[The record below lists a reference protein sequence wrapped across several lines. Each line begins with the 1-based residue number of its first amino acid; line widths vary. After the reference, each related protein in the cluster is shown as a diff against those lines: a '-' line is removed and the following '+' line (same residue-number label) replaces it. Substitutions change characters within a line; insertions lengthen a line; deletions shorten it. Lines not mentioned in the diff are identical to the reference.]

1 MSTCP
6 ELSSDFSCGS
16 EKMDC
21 QSKPLSGNLDSRT
34 DSAPSMLPVPQST
47 ASATVASASDTRHQ
61 WVSHSVAGVGMT
73 QSTAS
78 ATVASASDTRHQC
91 VSHSVA
97 GVGMPQSAATASD
110 THLAGVGVTGQQG
123 QDVTDVGGRQSDAC
137 ATAASKRPPPS
148 DTLTSATQPAVS
160 HATDTTTQLPQT
172 EAMSQSLQ
180 SVASVDAA
188 AVRTST
194 PNTSTNVAARG
205 LFSCDA
211 VNTAESGFVY
221 HEENARDHMIT
232 TSSHTSLPVEF
243 DGHFTVSSPKPS
255 VGNSERVDTSLSDVT
270 LAEVLPVSDGGSCR
284 VFAVVGPAAAMP
296 YVDESVEMSDAAV
309 SRPHDAMIVSAAGE
323 ESTMSTAA
331 GNEACQM
338 SLAAIDDTTMSF
350 SSAIAECGSHNDS
363 RSSLDDTRL
372 VSKLINIYS
381 A

>member
-47 ASATVASASDTRHQ
+47 ASASDTHRQ

-73 QSTAS
+73 Q
-78 ATVASASDTRHQC
+78 
-91 VSHSVA
+91 
-97 GVGMPQSAATASD
+97 PAATASD
-110 THLAGVGVTGQQG
+110 THLAGVGVTGQRG
-123 QDVTDVGGRQSDAC
+123 QDVTDVGGRQSDTC
-137 ATAASKRPPPS
+137 ATAASKRPPAS
-148 DTLTSATQPAVS
+148 DTLTSATEPAVG
-160 HATDTTTQLPQT
+160 HATDTTTTQLPQT

-211 VNTAESGFVY
+211 VYTAESGFVY

-232 TSSHTSLPVEF
+232 TSSHSSLPVEF
-243 DGHFTVSSPKPS
+243 DGNFTVSSPKPS
-255 VGNSERVDTSLSDVT
+255 VGNSERVDTSLSDETV
-270 LAEVLPVSDGGSCR
+270 AEALPVSDGGSR
-284 VFAVVGPAAAMP
+284 HVFAVVGPAAEMP

-309 SRPHDAMIVSAAGE
+309 SQPHDAMIVSAADE

-331 GNEACQM
+331 CNEVCQL
-338 SLAAIDDTTMSF
+338 SSAAVDDTTMSF
-350 SSAIAECGSHNDS
+350 SSAVAECGSHNDS
-363 RSSLDDTRL
+363 RSSLNDTRL
-372 VSKLINIYS
+372 VSKLIIIITRMWAN
-381 A
+381 AQRDGRPAEHRWRPLFNAAKFG